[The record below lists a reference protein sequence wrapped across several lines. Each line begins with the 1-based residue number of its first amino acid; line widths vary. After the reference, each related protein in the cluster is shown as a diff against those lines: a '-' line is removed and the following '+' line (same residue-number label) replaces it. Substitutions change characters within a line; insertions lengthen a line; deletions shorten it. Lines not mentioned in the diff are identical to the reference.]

1 MLKRILLFGS
11 IIIIVSFSGCDKGIE
26 PRIDYGPAGFSGK
39 VTFAGTWPEGITR
52 TLIVVFKNSLTS
64 PDDFS
69 AANLAYIVGPIDS
82 NSTEYDYNSI
92 DNNYLGFTM
101 VGGNYS
107 YVVVAQSKTAQISLV
122 RKDWFVAGV
131 YCINGDQSQPK
142 TLTINSGGITPDVN
156 IVVDFN
162 NPPPQPPE

>member
-1 MLKRILLFGS
+1 MFKRILLIGLL
-11 IIIIVSFSGCDKGIE
+11 IIVISFSGCDKGVE

-39 VTFAGTWPEGITR
+39 VSFVGTWPEGITR
-52 TLIVVFKNSLTS
+52 TLIVVFKNPLIS

-69 AANLAYIVGPIDS
+69 ALNLAYIVGPIDS
-82 NSTEYDYNSI
+82 NSTEFNFNSI
-92 DNNYLGFTM
+92 DNNFLGFTL

-107 YVVVAQSKTAQISLV
+107 YVVVAQSKTPQISLT
-122 RKDWFVAGV
+122 RKDWVVAGV
-131 YCINGDQSQPK
+131 YCINGNQSLPK